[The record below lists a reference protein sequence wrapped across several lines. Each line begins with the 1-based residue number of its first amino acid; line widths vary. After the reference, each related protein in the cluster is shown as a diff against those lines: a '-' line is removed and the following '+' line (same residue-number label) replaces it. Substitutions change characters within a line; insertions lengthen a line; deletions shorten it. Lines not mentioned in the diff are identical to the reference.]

1 MTPAKP
7 PKFPLDE
14 IVHADCRH
22 FRGDRPCDPHKR
34 SGVHCDGCADYDPVR
49 KRILLIKLG
58 AVGDVLR
65 TTPLLR
71 VLRRKGVHITWLT
84 HTPDA
89 VPRGWVDRILPLT
102 PGIPAFLLASSFDE
116 IYNLDKDLEAVALCR
131 KIQAKKK
138 FGFSL
143 GDEGVCVPVDRAAR
157 AKWLTGLFDDLNR
170 LNSLSYP
177 QEIFTLCGKRFRGEK
192 YILELDDSPP
202 FDLPLA
208 RPRIGLNTGAG
219 SRWPSRIWKFEHWEA
234 LTRLLLEKK
243 FGVLL
248 LGGPDEDAK
257 NRKLADETG
266 AFYAGVF
273 PLKRF
278 YHLVNEVDL
287 LVTGVTLALHV
298 GIGLGKRIVLLNSIF
313 NRAEFELYGLGRI
326 VEPEVDC
333 LGCFRAVCPE
343 DCINQLSPEEVFRA
357 ILAEV
362 RRLPK
367 APAKRRN
374 ASDTGRRRDEFA

>member
-34 SGVHCDGCADYDPVR
+34 AGVHCDGCPHYDPIR

-58 AVGDVLR
+58 AVGDVIR

-71 VLRRKGVHITWLT
+71 ALKRKGVHITWLT

-89 VPRGWVDRILPLT
+89 VPHGWVDCILTLT
-102 PGIPAFLLASSFDE
+102 PATSVFLQASFFHE
-116 IYNLDKDLEAVALCR
+116 LYNLDKDLEAVALC
-131 KIQAKKK
+131 KLIPAEQK
-138 FGFSL
+138 FGFTL
-143 GDEGVCVPVDRAAR
+143 GEDGVCVPVDRSAR

-170 LNSLSYP
+170 LNPLSYP
-177 QEIFTLCGKRFRGEK
+177 QEIFALCGKRFHGEK
-192 YILELDDSPP
+192 YILEPDGSPP
-202 FDLPLA
+202 FDLPLP
-208 RPRIGLNTGAG
+208 RPRIGVNTGAG
-219 SRWPSRIWKFEHWEA
+219 SRWPSRIWKFDHWAA
-234 LTRLLLEKK
+234 LTRLLLDCK

-248 LGGPDEDAK
+248 LGGPDEDEK
-257 NRKLADETG
+257 NRKLAQDTG
-266 AFYAGVF
+266 AFYAGTF

-298 GIGLGKRIVLLNSIF
+298 GIALGKRIVLLNSIF

-326 VEPEVDC
+326 LEPDVDC
-333 LGCFRAVCPE
+333 LGCFRAICPE
-343 DCINQLSPEEVFRA
+343 DCINQLSPEEVHRA
-357 ILAEV
+357 VLAEV
-362 RRLPK
+362 HRLPK
-367 APAKRRN
+367 TPIRLRN
-374 ASDTGRRRDEFA
+374 AKKHGMSAK

>member
-1 MTPAKP
+1 LKSARPT
-7 PKFPLDE
+7 KFPLDE
-14 IVHADCRH
+14 IVHADCRY

-34 SGVHCDGCADYDPVR
+34 KGVHCDGCPYYDPVR
-49 KRILLIKLG
+49 RRILIIKLG
-58 AVGDVLR
+58 AVGDVIR

-71 VLRRKGVHITWLT
+71 VLKRKGVHITWLT

-89 VPRGWVDRILPLT
+89 VPHGWVDRILALT
-102 PGIPAFLLASSFDE
+102 PGVPAFLQASSFDE
-116 IYNLDKDLEAVALCR
+116 IYNLDKDLEAVALC
-131 KIQAKKK
+131 KTIPAEKK
-138 FGFSL
+138 FGFTLSA
-143 GDEGVCVPVDRAAR
+143 ENVCVPVDRAAR

-177 QEIFTLCGKRFRGEK
+177 QEIFALCGQSFRGEK
-192 YILELDDSPP
+192 YLLELDDSPP
-202 FDLPLA
+202 FALPLP

-219 SRWPSRIWKFEHWEA
+219 SRWPSRIWKYEHWKE

-243 FGVLL
+243 YGVLL
-248 LGGPDEDAK
+248 LGGPEEDEK
-257 NRKLADETG
+257 NQSLAAETG
-266 AFYAGVF
+266 AFYAGTF
-273 PLKRF
+273 PLRRF

-326 VEPEVDC
+326 VEPNVDC

-343 DCINQLSPEEVFRA
+343 DCINQLAPEDVFKA
-357 ILAEV
+357 VQAEV

-367 APAKRRN
+367 RPAKRRN
-374 ASDTGRRRDEFA
+374 AGGHGTSAK